1 MSQLHLFRFAKKINF
16 RHNHILILIF
26 CLYIPNVY
34 SDDYFFKNIN
44 ADQGLSSNSVNAIF
58 RDQKGYLWVGTNF
71 GLNRYDGYNMKI
83 FKQDISNPNSLN
95 NNYII
100 ALSQDKSGILW
111 VLTKSGYT
119 AFNYVNESFYS
130 DYKPILHDRN
140 IKENYLFNVICGKNN
155 TAHIVDNYNVAI
167 YNHTTKQTIYAEKI
181 NKGISYQCGCFDSS
195 DNLWLMDI
203 RNYIYKV
210 DSRTGKILKS
220 NNQLSQLKRTGSTTL
235 FLDKNDNLWI
245 ILNYSELYLLNAK
258 TNELFDLKRK
268 YANAPFNSY
277 PIRSITEDEH
287 NRVWIGT
294 DHGGIS
300 IIDTRTFESSVILA
314 NEKWDYSLSENTVT
328 ALFSDVDGIVWV
340 GTYKQGVDYYHPS
353 NRRFSTVKIPGA
365 SNNNDVNCFAEDE
378 NGNLL
383 IGTNGKGLFKYN
395 RKNNTFSIINYSNS
409 QAKDNTIVSLLNDSK
424 GRLWIGTYLD
434 GLYCYDGKKFIHYNS
449 TSTQTSVLPDDNVW
463 SILEDS
469 SKNIWVG
476 TLNAGLFRFDEIA
489 NKFLTVNRI
498 SKANSTIECAFKG
511 AENELLFGS
520 SWGIYMI
527 HKNGKFNQFFEFNKN
542 NDRYAERN
550 YINSI
555 AQDKKGYYWIA
566 TQSGLAV
573 LKDNKYHFFGSEE
586 GFENKFILMA
596 IVDLNNNIWVSTTTG
611 LFLIKVLD
619 YGNIDNIKAQI
630 IQFNKNDGLQD
641 NKFNGKSAFQ
651 TKDGKLIF
659 GGINGFNIIDPRNLL
674 LDKNIPN
681 LVLTNL
687 YINNKLINIGDK
699 LSNRILLDK
708 SISNVSKIKLRY
720 NENTISI
727 GFAALNFLHPEKFK
741 YEYQLKGLA
750 DNWVTID
757 AKSPSATFNN
767 LARGTYTFNVRIKDY
782 VQSSPDN
789 IATLKIEVLPPFW
802 LSWYAYVFYL
812 VIIAALVIFIY
823 QFLVDRATFKLR
835 IDQELQEK
843 KHIEEISA
851 MKVKFFTN
859 LSHELRTPVSL
870 IMLPIEN
877 MLAKNID
884 TSIKNNL
891 TMALRNAK
899 RLLFIVNQL
908 LDFRKLEVGEI
919 TYHPVLGDIV
929 TFIKDVTLPFMD
941 ISQNKNIKLTIRTN
955 VEELFT
961 SFDPN
966 KLERILF
973 NLLSNAFKF
982 TGNRG
987 SVEVSVEYDESR
999 PLPITIK
1006 ISDTGIGIEKHKIEN
1021 IFKPFYQADNQGS
1034 MADMGTGIGL
1044 SITYEFVRLH
1054 NGNIKVE
1061 SEIDKGTTF
1070 IIELPMS
1077 EDVAPALKE
1086 DLPEEEFVTQYQN
1099 TKSQMIDAVVKKDKT
1114 VLIVDD
1120 NDDFRFY
1127 LVENLR
1133 GLYNVIEAN
1142 NGLIAYEKA
1151 NRFTP
1156 DIIVSDV
1163 TMPEMNG
1170 FELCEK
1176 LKTEVNTSHIPVIL
1190 LTANT
1195 LDEDKIVGFEA
1206 GADEY
1211 ITKPFNVGVLQARI
1225 RNLLIKK
1232 EEQRTLL
1239 NEHPGSD
1246 ISEVHLPS
1254 LDEKLLEKVIKLT
1267 NEKMAETEFG
1277 VDELSKMIGMSSVY
1291 LNKKMSALTGK
1302 TTSEYVRTIRLKRAA
1317 QLLEKSDLTIA
1328 EVAYE
1333 VGYNSPKYFSKYFK
1347 DEYGIL
1353 PSEYRKNYI

>member
-1 MSQLHLFRFAKKINF
+1 MRNF
-16 RHNHILILIF
+16 ICVITFVICNQ
-26 CLYIPNVY
+26 YVY

-44 ADQGLSSNSVNAIF
+44 TDQGLSSNSVNAIF

-71 GLNRYDGYNMKI
+71 GLNRYDGYNMKV
-83 FKQDISNPNSLN
+83 FKQDISKPNSLN
-95 NNYII
+95 NNYI
-100 ALSQDKSGILW
+100 LSLNQDNSGILW

-119 AFNYVNESFYS
+119 AFDYLKESFYP
-130 DYKPILHDRN
+130 DYKVILRDRN
-140 IKENYLFNVICGKNN
+140 IQENYVFNIVCGKNN
-155 TAHIVDNYNVAI
+155 TAHIIDNYNVAI
-167 YNHTTKQTIYAEKI
+167 YNHTTKQTIYIAKSSKQI
-181 NKGISYQCGCFDSS
+181 NYQSGCFDSNE
-195 DNLWLMDI
+195 NLWLMDSQNI
-203 RNYIYKV
+203 IYKV
-210 DSRTGKILKS
+210 NGKTGKIINTYNKLSNIKKTRNTILFFDKS
-220 NNQLSQLKRTGSTTL
+220 N
-235 FLDKNDNLWI
+235 NLWI
-245 ILNYSELYLLNAK
+245 ILNNSALFYLNTK
-258 TNELFDLKRK
+258 SDELFDFKK
-268 YANAPFNSY
+268 KFGNAPFSSY
-277 PIRSITEDEH
+277 PIRSITEDA
-287 NRVWIGT
+287 NNKVWIGT
-294 DHGGIS
+294 DHGGVS
-300 IIDTRTFESSVILA
+300 VIDTHTFESSVILE
-314 NEKWDYSLSENTVT
+314 NEKFDYSLSENSVT
-328 ALFSDVDGIVWV
+328 ALFSDADGIVWV

-353 NRRFSTVKIPGA
+353 NRRFSTLKIPGP
-365 SNNNDVNCFAEDE
+365 SNNNDVNCFAEDKA
-378 NGNLL
+378 GNLL

-395 RKNNTFSIINYSNS
+395 RKNNTYNFVNYSNS
-409 QAKDNTIVSLLNDSK
+409 SAKDNTIVSLLNDSK

-434 GLYCYDGKKFIHYNS
+434 GLYCYDGRKFIHYNS
-449 TSTQTSVLPDDNVW
+449 TSTQTSVLPDDNIW
-463 SILEDS
+463 SLIEDAS
-469 SKNIWVG
+469 QNIWVG
-476 TLNAGLFRFDEIA
+476 TLNAGLFRFDETA
-489 NKFLTVNRI
+489 NKFLSVSGI
-498 SKANSTIECAFKG
+498 SRSSSTIECAFKG
-511 AENELLFGS
+511 ANNELLFGS

-527 HKNGKFNQFFEFNKN
+527 QKSGKFNQFFEFNKN
-542 NDRYAERN
+542 NDRFAERN

-555 AQDKKGYYWIA
+555 AQDKNGYYWIA

-573 LKDNKYHFFGSEE
+573 LKDNKYHFFGTEE
-586 GFENKFILMA
+586 GFDNKFILMV

-611 LFLIKVLD
+611 LYLINVLD
-619 YGNIDNIKAQI
+619 YGNINNIKSQI
-630 IQFNKNDGLQD
+630 IQFNKDDGLQD
-641 NKFNGKSAFQ
+641 NKFNGKSAYQ
-651 TKDGKLIF
+651 TRDKKLIF
-659 GGINGFNIIDPRNLL
+659 GGVNGFNIIDPNHLL
-674 LDKNIPN
+674 LDKNVPN

-699 LSNRILLDK
+699 LSNRVILNQSL
-708 SISNVSKIKLRY
+708 SNVSKIKLRY

-727 GFAALNFLHPEKFK
+727 GFTALSFLHPEKYK
-741 YEYQLKGLA
+741 YEYQLKGFD

-757 AKSPSATFNN
+757 AKNPTASYNN
-767 LARGTYTFNVRIKDY
+767 LSRGTYTFNVKIKDY
-782 VQSSPDN
+782 GQSKPDK
-789 IATLKIEVLPPFW
+789 IASLKIVVLPPFW

-812 VIIAALVIFIY
+812 VLIAALVIFIY

-884 TSIKNNL
+884 ASIKNNL
-891 TMALRNAK
+891 TMVLRNAK

-929 TFIKDVTLPFMD
+929 SFIKDVTLPFMD
-941 ISQNKNIKLTIRTN
+941 ISQNKNIKLTIRSN

-961 SFDPN
+961 TFDPN

-982 TGNRG
+982 TGSRG
-987 SVEVSVEYDESR
+987 SVEVSIEYDESR
-999 PLPITIK
+999 NLPITIK
-1006 ISDTGIGIEKHKIEN
+1006 ISDTGIGIDKTKIEN
-1021 IFKPFYQADNQGS
+1021 IFKPFYQADNQGN

-1054 NGNIKVE
+1054 NGSINVE

-1070 IIELPMS
+1070 IIELPMN
-1077 EDVAPALKE
+1077 EHVAPALKE
-1086 DLPEEEFVTQYQN
+1086 DLPEEEFVTHYEN
-1099 TKSQMIDAVVKKDKT
+1099 AKSQMIDAVMKKDRT

-1133 GLYNVIEAN
+1133 SLYNVIEAN
-1142 NGLIAYEKA
+1142 NGVVAYEKA

-1163 TMPEMNG
+1163 KMPEMDG

-1176 LKTEVNTSHIPVIL
+1176 LKTDVNTSHIPIIL

-1195 LDEDKIVGFEA
+1195 LNEDKILGFEA

-1232 EEQRTLL
+1232 AEQRTML

-1254 LDEKLLEKVIKLT
+1254 LDEKLLEKVIKIT
-1267 NEKMAETEFG
+1267 NDKMADTDFG

-1317 QLLEKSDLTIA
+1317 QLLEKSDLTIS